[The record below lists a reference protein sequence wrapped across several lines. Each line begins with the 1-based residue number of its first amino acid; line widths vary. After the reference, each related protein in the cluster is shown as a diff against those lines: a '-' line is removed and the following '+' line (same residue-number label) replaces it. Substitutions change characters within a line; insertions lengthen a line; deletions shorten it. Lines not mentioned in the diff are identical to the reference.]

1 MTTQATDRPTDIIT
15 DAHLTGPFAPVV
27 DEVDVA
33 GLEVSGEL
41 PADLAG
47 TYLRNGPNPRFA
59 PIGSYVYPLDGDGMV
74 HRVTI
79 DSGTARYDN
88 KFVRTAMVVEEERA
102 GHALWG
108 GLMSPTRPGA
118 DQVGPALAGTIRRT
132 PDINVVRHGGHL
144 LALAECQPPYDLD
157 DRLDTVGP
165 FTFDGKLPGG
175 ICAHPKIDPVTG
187 EMLVFCYRFEA
198 PFLTWTSIGRDGVAR
213 PMRAVD
219 GVERPSMIHDM
230 AITPRYV
237 VLVVAPLYFNPR
249 AALSGGSLMSWEPE
263 HGTRIALIPRDGGPV
278 RWLHDEAFWVWHTA
292 NAHDVDGPDTA
303 GQGAA
308 GPVVLD
314 YVEWANPGLVGPGT
328 MARPHLARAVLDPA
342 AGTVRRKQL
351 DDTPIEFPRVD
362 DRLIGRPHP
371 VNAFAVMTGRPHPHP
386 GCHDGLA
393 WHDTRTGTVVQWR
406 PDDLAVGEPVFAPDP
421 RSDAPDRGWWITF
434 TTRFSTGTSS
444 MVVIPAADP
453 ASGPVAEIRMPV
465 RVPLGLH
472 GSWLPAS

>member
-1 MTTQATDRPTDIIT
+1 MNTRAPDRPTDIIT
-15 DAHLTGPFAPVV
+15 DTHLTGPFAPVV

-33 GLEVSGEL
+33 GLEVLGEL

-79 DSGTARYDN
+79 EGGRARYDN
-88 KFVRTAMVVEEERA
+88 RFVRTEMVVEEERA

-108 GLMSPTRPGA
+108 GLTSPTRPDA
-118 DQVGPALAGTIRRT
+118 AQVGPALAGTMRRT

-144 LALAECQPPYDLD
+144 LALAECQPPYALD
-157 DRLDTVGP
+157 DRLDTLGP
-165 FTFDGKLPGG
+165 FTFDGALPGG
-175 ICAHPKIDPVTG
+175 ICAHPRIDPATG
-187 EMLVFCYRFEA
+187 EMLVFHYRFDA
-198 PFLTWTSIGRDGVAR
+198 PFLTWTAIGHHGVAGPTR
-213 PMRAVD
+213 PVE

-237 VLVVAPLYFNPR
+237 VLVVAPLYFTPQ

-278 RWLHDEAFWVWHTA
+278 RWFHDDAFWMWHAA
-292 NAHDVDGPDTA
+292 NAHDAD
-303 GQGAA
+303 

-314 YVEWANPGLVGPGT
+314 YVEWPNPGLILPGAPA
-328 MARPHLARAVLDPA
+328 ARSHLARAVLDPA
-342 AGTVRRKQL
+342 AGTVRREQL
-351 DDTPIEFPRVD
+351 DDAHIEFARID
-362 DRLIGRPHP
+362 DRLVGRAQP
-371 VNAFAVMTGRPHPHP
+371 VSAVAVMTGRPHPYR

-393 WHDTRTGTVVQWR
+393 WHNTRTGTVVQWR

-421 RSDAPDRGWWITF
+421 RSDAPDRGWWVTF
-434 TTRFSTGTSS
+434 ATRFSTGAGS

-453 ASGPVAEIRMPV
+453 AAGPVAEIRLPV